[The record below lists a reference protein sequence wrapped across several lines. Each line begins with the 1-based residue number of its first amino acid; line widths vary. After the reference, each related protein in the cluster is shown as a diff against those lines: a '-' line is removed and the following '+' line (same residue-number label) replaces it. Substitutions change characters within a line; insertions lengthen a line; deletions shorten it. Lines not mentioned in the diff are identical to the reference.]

1 MLFDILLS
9 LPCGLFVVGV
19 IVEVLEVLRYFS
31 EKQTLVSNFLPVR
44 PGTVPLSVYW
54 KKSHL
59 IGGS

>member
-1 MLFDILLS
+1 MV
-9 LPCGLFVVGV
+9 GLFVEVK
-19 IVEVLEVLRYFS
+19 EVLDRYFS
-31 EKQTLVSNFLPVR
+31 EMQTLVSNFLPDI

>member
-1 MLFDILLS
+1 MSNEAKEILD
-9 LPCGLFVVGV
+9 
-19 IVEVLEVLRYFS
+19 RYFS
-31 EKQTLVSNFLPVR
+31 EKQTLVSNFLPIN